1 MLDLIRWDLVA
12 TQLAAWLSLAVA
24 VGICLGLYEA
34 AVRISRWWKGGRK

>member
-34 AVRISRWWKGGRK
+34 TVRISRWRKGRRK

>member
-1 MLDLIRWDLVA
+1 MLELIRWDLVA

-34 AVRISRWWKGGRK
+34 TAMVSRWWKGRRK